1 MVEKEH
7 DFRGAGA
14 VDGCNALSDALIEL
28 GLLSGSGVWAKFF
41 SDRDSPGALSEQNR
55 ANEVLPRH
63 IVGVIELVLL
73 QDEDILFCHFLRERE
88 IGVNAIVSARLCGS
102 VRNGNGAEV
111 RYSFFFF

>member
-28 GLLSGSGVWAKFF
+28 GLLSGSGVWARFF
-41 SDRDSPGALSEQNR
+41 SDCDSPGALSEQNR

-63 IVGVIELVLL
+63 IVVVIELVLL
-73 QDEDILFCHFLRERE
+73 QAEDVLFCHFLREKK
-88 IGVNAIVSARLCGS
+88 G
-102 VRNGNGAEV
+102 
-111 RYSFFFF
+111 